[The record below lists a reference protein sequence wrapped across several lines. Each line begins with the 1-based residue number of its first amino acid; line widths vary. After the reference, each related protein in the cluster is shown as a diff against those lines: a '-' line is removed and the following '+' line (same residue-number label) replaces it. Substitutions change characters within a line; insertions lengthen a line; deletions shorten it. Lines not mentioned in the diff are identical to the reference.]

1 MINVQWRMEKMWYNE
16 AKQIKFSRLITGKY
30 FLFQMNGNEWKF
42 RLFPQSLLN
51 WNLSK
56 VVDRNCGNCW
66 SIFVLFW
73 ISPPMTLEDTIKFQE
88 DPKIITILWKK
99 TTWNMKTAP
108 KMNNDIKREGNQNC
122 KWSAVFTI
130 RFPKKIDWDWQ
141 WQFHH
146 FHFISF
152 HFISFI
158 SAKLQP
164 LMIYIQHITV
174 SMNIGYA
181 STGGSTAQV
190 FLNVSGEYWSTRSW

>member
-1 MINVQWRMEKMWYNE
+1 M
-16 AKQIKFSRLITGKY
+16 
-30 FLFQMNGNEWKF
+30 KF

-152 HFISFI
+152 HLFQLNYNHSWFTFSI
-158 SAKLQP
+158 LQYLWILVMLLLGVP
-164 LMIYIQHITV
+164 PPKY
-174 SMNIGYA
+174 
-181 STGGSTAQV
+181 
-190 FLNVSGEYWSTRSW
+190 F

>member
-1 MINVQWRMEKMWYNE
+1 M
-16 AKQIKFSRLITGKY
+16 
-30 FLFQMNGNEWKF
+30 KF

-130 RFPKKIDWDWQ
+130 RFPKKLTETSNDNSTIRRRHYCSDRYAVAIAVAC
-141 WQFHH
+141 HSH
-146 FHFISF
+146 
-152 HFISFI
+152 
-158 SAKLQP
+158 
-164 LMIYIQHITV
+164 IYCNHSEQCLWKDRDEQALITV
-174 SMNIGYA
+174 NTIEDYTTVRAKSRLRDTITDTWYFKNSNIP
-181 STGGSTAQV
+181 
-190 FLNVSGEYWSTRSW
+190 N